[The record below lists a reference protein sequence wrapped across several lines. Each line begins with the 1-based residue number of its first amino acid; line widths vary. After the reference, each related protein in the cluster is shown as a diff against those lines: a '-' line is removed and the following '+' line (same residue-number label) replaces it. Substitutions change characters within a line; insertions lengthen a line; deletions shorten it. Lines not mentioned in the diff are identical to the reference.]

1 MRLRF
6 LSIAQFSL
14 IVALSCTAAYS
25 FLRSFAYPYVE
36 DAVSD
41 IPGSLGMRVI
51 LLLATI
57 GIEALV
63 VVKKNWPAGAIWLV
77 VLLCLAEVT
86 PLWLTLGA
94 VSTLLG
100 IILVIR
106 RGQVWG
112 FLGLL
117 GVLYFPSL
125 MAFSSADWLWFRRDF
140 TWETDLTFAPMA
152 ALGGWL
158 IVGYL
163 ALRYATQFKE
173 SGMNLIDQGH
183 EPTDVKKWYVNKVIF
198 ASIILLGAVL
208 TTAIIIGSS
217 IGLDHLL
224 GEYVANIPF
233 RAVLLGIGGSAILIA
248 AIYSILVGR
257 KSASA

>member
-1 MRLRF
+1 MNLRF
-6 LSIAQFSL
+6 LSITQFSL

-25 FLRSFAYPYVE
+25 FFRSFAYPYVE

-41 IPGSLGMRVI
+41 IPSSLEMRVI
-51 LLLATI
+51 LVLATVMI
-57 GIEALV
+57 GALS
-63 VVKKNWPAGAIWLV
+63 VVKRSWLAGAIWLM
-77 VLLCLAEVT
+77 VLLCLARVA
-86 PLWLTLGA
+86 PLWLSLGT
-94 VSTLLG
+94 VTILLG
-100 IILVIR
+100 IVLVAR

-112 FLGLL
+112 FLAILAA
-117 GVLYFPSL
+117 LYFPSL
-125 MAFSSADWLWFRRDF
+125 MAFSSAEWLWFVPDF
-140 TWETDLTFAPMA
+140 AWETDLTFVPMM

-163 ALRYATQFKE
+163 ALHYVTQFKE
-173 SGMNLIDQGH
+173 SGVNLLDQGH
-183 EPTDVKKWYVNKVIF
+183 DPANVKKWYANKVVF

-217 IGLDHLL
+217 IGLEHLL

-233 RAVLLGIGGSAILIA
+233 SAVLLGIGGSAILIA